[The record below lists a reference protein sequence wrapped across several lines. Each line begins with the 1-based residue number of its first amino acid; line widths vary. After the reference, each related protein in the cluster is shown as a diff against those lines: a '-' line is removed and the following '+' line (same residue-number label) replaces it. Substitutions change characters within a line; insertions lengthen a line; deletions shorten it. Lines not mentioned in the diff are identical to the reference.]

1 MSAFDFP
8 SNPSNGQSYSAN
20 GITFVWNGTAWKR
33 QTGAT
38 KGIKGEPGTSG
49 PTGPQ
54 GPQGPAGATG
64 PQGPPGPSGGQGSQ
78 GQKGDTGAQGTQGPP
93 GPSGGQGSQGSQG
106 QKGDTGAQGTQ
117 GPTGPQGN
125 TGPQGQKGDM
135 GGGAPVGQIIAWSGA
150 YNSLPSGYLI
160 CDGSAI
166 SRTTYA
172 ALFAVVGTTHGSG
185 DGSTTFN
192 LPDLQS
198 KFITG
203 ASSDPNNSGY
213 SVGAEGGENFV
224 TLTVNQM
231 PAHTHSQQGGGTHDD
246 GGPRVTGSTSDSTIT
261 NINSAGGGQAHENRP
276 PYYALAYIIQYAQGG
291 DVAKGQ
297 KGAAGPTGPQGPQGP
312 QGSQGQKGESASLKG
327 DKGDTGGAPVG
338 QVVAWS
344 GNTSSLPTGY
354 LLCDGSAVSRSTYA
368 PLFAVVGT
376 THGAGDGSST
386 FNLPDLRDKFVLGAS
401 NSTGDTTYPGVSPGA
416 TGGQADA
423 IVPDH
428 THPTT
433 FDGKKYFP
441 GGGSTNIGYG
451 GAGSYPADTFSMSNP
466 TNGESVTN
474 KNLPPYYA
482 LAYIIQFAQGGD
494 VAKGQKGEQS
504 TVPGPAGPQGQKGE
518 ASTVKGDKGDTG
530 GGAPVGQIIA
540 WSGSTSSLPT
550 GYFLCDGSAISRT
563 TYAALFT
570 VVGTTH
576 GNGDGSST
584 FNLPDLRD
592 RFVVGGGSS
601 YSVGATGGSA
611 SGTTSTDS
619 QAANGSS
626 YDGATIGNQ
635 NRHTHT
641 YDNLPPY
648 YSLAYIIQYSQGGD
662 VAKGQKGEAGTSPTL
677 NVKQIREAASTAQSG
692 TGQSY
697 TDKVTLTMT
706 VENNSRVM
714 IISSYEL
721 QSSTPFGSGNN
732 TMAKTIKVGGS
743 FVGEEVVN
751 AHNGYYSYTGS
762 KKYDIFYDTANG
774 AGSRSYKIQWKRL
787 TNGTGYIRNARLLG
801 IELGIGP

>member
-20 GITFVWNGTAWKR
+20 GVTFVWNGTAWKR

-78 GQKGDTGAQGTQGPP
+78 GQKGDTGAQGAQGP
-93 GPSGGQGSQGSQG
+93 
-106 QKGDTGAQGTQ
+106 A
-117 GPTGPQGN
+117 
-125 TGPQGQKGDM
+125 
-135 GGGAPVGQIIAWSGA
+135 
-150 YNSLPSGYLI
+150 
-160 CDGSAI
+160 
-166 SRTTYA
+166 
-172 ALFAVVGTTHGSG
+172 
-185 DGSTTFN
+185 GST
-192 LPDLQS
+192 
-198 KFITG
+198 
-203 ASSDPNNSGY
+203 
-213 SVGAEGGENFV
+213 
-224 TLTVNQM
+224 
-231 PAHTHSQQGGGTHDD
+231 
-246 GGPRVTGSTSDSTIT
+246 
-261 NINSAGGGQAHENRP
+261 
-276 PYYALAYIIQYAQGG
+276 
-291 DVAKGQ
+291 
-297 KGAAGPTGPQGPQGP
+297 GP
-312 QGSQGQKGESASLKG
+312 QGSQGQKG
-327 DKGDTGGAPVG
+327 DKGSQGPTGGAPVG

-344 GNTSSLPTGY
+344 GNASSLPTGY

-368 PLFAVVGT
+368 PLFAVIGT

-504 TVPGPAGPQGQKGE
+504 TVAGPAGPQGQKGE

-540 WSGSTSSLPT
+540 WSGAYNSLPSGYLICDGSAISRTTYAALFAVVGTTHGSGDGSTTFNLPDLQSKFITGASSDPNSSGYSVGAEGGENFVTLTVNQMPDHSHSYSQPSFTTYSFTGGGGSQRCQSTSGASTGGAGGGQAHENRPPYYALAYIIQYAQGGDVAKGQKGEAGPTGPQGSTGSQGQKGEASTVKGDKGDTGGAPVGQIVAWSGSASSLPT

-601 YSVGATGGSA
+601 YNVGATGGSA

-619 QAANGSS
+619 PAANGSS
-626 YDGATIGNQ
+626 YDGAQIGNL

-648 YSLAYIIQYSQGGD
+648 YSLAYIIQYAQGGD
-662 VAKGQKGEAGTSPTL
+662 VAKGQKGEAGTSATV
-677 NVKQIREAASTAQSG
+677 NVKQIREAASL
-692 TGQSY
+692 GQSSTGTTY

-706 VENNSRVM
+706 VQNNSRVM

-721 QSSTPFGSGNN
+721 ASSTPFGSGNN
-732 TMAKTIKVGGS
+732 TVAQTLKVGGS
-743 FVGEEVVN
+743 FVNDTITN
-751 AHNGYYSYTGS
+751 AHNGYFSYSGS
-762 KKYDIFYDTANG
+762 KKYDIFYDAANG
-774 AGSRSYKIQWKRL
+774 AGSRSYKIQWKR
-787 TNGTGYIRNARLLG
+787 TSSGQGYIRNARILG

>member
-20 GITFVWNGTAWKR
+20 GITFVWNGSAWKR

-49 PTGPQ
+49 PTGAQ
-54 GPQGPAGATG
+54 GPQGPAGTTG
-64 PQGPPGPSGGQGSQ
+64 PQGPPGPSGG
-78 GQKGDTGAQGTQGPP
+78 
-93 GPSGGQGSQGSQG
+93 QGSQG

-185 DGSTTFN
+185 NGSTTFN

-297 KGAAGPTGPQGPQGP
+297 KGEAGPTGPQGPTGS

-423 IVPDH
+423 IIPDH

-494 VAKGQKGEQS
+494 VAKGQKGE
-504 TVPGPAGPQGQKGE
+504 
-518 ASTVKGDKGDTG
+518 
-530 GGAPVGQIIA
+530 
-540 WSGSTSSLPT
+540 
-550 GYFLCDGSAISRT
+550 
-563 TYAALFT
+563 
-570 VVGTTH
+570 
-576 GNGDGSST
+576 
-584 FNLPDLRD
+584 
-592 RFVVGGGSS
+592 
-601 YSVGATGGSA
+601 
-611 SGTTSTDS
+611 
-619 QAANGSS
+619 
-626 YDGATIGNQ
+626 
-635 NRHTHT
+635 
-641 YDNLPPY
+641 
-648 YSLAYIIQYSQGGD
+648 
-662 VAKGQKGEAGTSPTL
+662 AGTSATINNNADNYVITGSNTAGEL
-677 NVKQIREAASTAQSG
+677 NAEQYLLWSGLALRASHSNGEIDINPSDGGIEITRNSGGGYIDFKNDVNDDYDARIAQNGTGSGLQITGDLDVTGTITGSIAAAVVKQVREAASLGQSSTG
-692 TGQSY
+692 TSY

-706 VENNSRVM
+706 VQNNSRVL

-721 QSSTPFGSGNN
+721 ASSTPFGSGNN
-732 TMAKTIKVGGS
+732 TMAQTLKVGGS
-743 FVGEEVVN
+743 FVNDTITN
-751 AHNGYYSYTGS
+751 AHNGYFSYSGS
-762 KKYDIFYDTANG
+762 KKYDIFYDAANG
-774 AGSRSYKIQWKRL
+774 AGSRSYKIQWKR
-787 TNGTGYIRNARLLG
+787 TSSGQGYIRNARILG